1 MGLSPSDLVR
11 FLFLEVLAY
20 SNHSA
25 RCQKTEVYLNK
36 SECRIVIEMYR
47 IIRYIAHTLSR
58 RLMRG
63 DYYLP
68 RYSVDTNI

>member
-11 FLFLEVLAY
+11 FLFVEVLAY
-20 SNHSA
+20 STHSDP
-25 RCQKTEVYLNK
+25 CQQTEVYLNK
-36 SECRIVIEMYR
+36 SECHIVIDMCR

-63 DYYLP
+63 EYYLP